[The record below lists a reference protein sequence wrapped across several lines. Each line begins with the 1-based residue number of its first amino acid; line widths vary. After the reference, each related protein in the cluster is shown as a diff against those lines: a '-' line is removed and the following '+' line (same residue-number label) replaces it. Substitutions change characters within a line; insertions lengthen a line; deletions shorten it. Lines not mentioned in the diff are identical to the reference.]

1 MRWTLGEIA
10 AATGAQL
17 VGGSPAIVVDDVTVD
32 SRLARPGSL
41 FVALRGERLD
51 GHDFAESAL
60 QGGASAVLVRKGAAL
75 VEPRLE
81 VPDTLA
87 ALMELAW
94 AGRERIDVPVAAVTG
109 STGKTSTKDLLAAAL
124 GPATWAAPRS
134 FNNEVGVPLTVLGTP
149 EDAESV
155 VLEVGSRG
163 PGHIARL
170 APALQPA
177 VAVIV
182 NVGLAHI
189 ETFGSPEAVSEAKWE
204 LVDALGP
211 DGVAVL
217 PTGEPLLD
225 RPLPA
230 GVVRF
235 TFGED
240 RVADVRVEDVE
251 VDVLGRPAF
260 RLRTPEGAGELRLGL
275 AGRHQ
280 AVNASAATA
289 AALALGRGLDEIVEG
304 LEKAKGSPWRMEVTP
319 GPVTVV
325 NDAYNANPAST
336 ESALRTVAGMPGRRV
351 AVLGEMAELGPV
363 SEKAHRQ
370 IGSLADQLGFL
381 LVVVGDA
388 PGLADGYGRTT
399 RSAADA
405 EAALSLLRTELRE
418 GDVVLIKASR
428 VVGLERL
435 AEALVRDWERT
446 R

>member
-10 AATGAQL
+10 AATGAEL
-17 VGGSPAIVVDDVTVD
+17 VGGSAEIIVDDVTVD
-32 SRLARPGSL
+32 SRLVRPGSL
-41 FVALRGERLD
+41 FVALQGERLD
-51 GHDFAESAL
+51 GHDFAEPAL
-60 QGGASAVLVRKGAAL
+60 QAGASAVMVRRGAAL

-81 VPDTLA
+81 VSIPQT
-87 ALMELAW
+87 ALMDLAG
-94 AGRERIDVPVAAVTG
+94 AGRERIDIPVTAVTG
-109 STGKTSTKDLLAAAL
+109 STGKTTTKDLLAAAL
-124 GPATWAAPRS
+124 GPAAWAAPRS

-149 EDAESV
+149 EDAVWV

-163 PGHIARL
+163 RGHISRL
-170 APALQPA
+170 APAVQPA

-189 ETFGSPEAVSEAKWE
+189 ETFGSLEGVAAAKWE
-204 LVDALGP
+204 LVETLQP

-217 PTGEPLLD
+217 PAGEALLD

-230 GVVRF
+230 GVARL

-240 RVADVRVEDVE
+240 RAADVKVEDVE

-260 RLRTPEGAGELRLGL
+260 RLRTPEGSGELRLNL

-289 AALALGRGLDEIVEG
+289 AALALGGALEEVVER
-304 LEKAKGSPWRMEVTP
+304 LEKAEGSPWRMEITP

-363 SEKAHRQ
+363 SEEAHRRM
-370 IGSLADQLGFL
+370 GRLADQLGFQ

-388 PGLADGYGRTT
+388 PGLADAYGTT
-399 RSAADA
+399 ARSVPDA
-405 EAALSLLRTELRE
+405 ETALALLRAELRE

-435 AEALVRDWERT
+435 AEALVGDWGRT
-446 R
+446 G